1 MKLQLADKE
10 YMLERSA
17 YSFMALMSDF
27 GGFNDGIA
35 IFPAILMTIYNGKM
49 YNAEKNS
56 VFPIKRK
63 AQRRGKNNGLQKKF
77 EAEDALGQALKA
89 EDIKNL
95 QQEAKLVTF
104 EEKASWLRSLFCC
117 TCFCRKDRKL
127 LMQDKTL
134 RYMEK

>member
-1 MKLQLADKE
+1 MADKE

-17 YSFMALMSDF
+17 YSFMTLMSDF

-63 AQRRGKNNGLQKKF
+63 A
-77 EAEDALGQALKA
+77 AAH
-89 EDIKNL
+89 
-95 QQEAKLVTF
+95 
-104 EEKASWLRSLFCC
+104 
-117 TCFCRKDRKL
+117 
-127 LMQDKTL
+127 
-134 RYMEK
+134 

>member
-1 MKLQLADKE
+1 
-10 YMLERSA
+10 MLERSA

-63 AQRRGKNNGLQKKF
+63 AQRRGKSNGLQKKF

-95 QQEAKLVTF
+95 Q
-104 EEKASWLRSLFCC
+104 
-117 TCFCRKDRKL
+117 
-127 LMQDKTL
+127 
-134 RYMEK
+134 